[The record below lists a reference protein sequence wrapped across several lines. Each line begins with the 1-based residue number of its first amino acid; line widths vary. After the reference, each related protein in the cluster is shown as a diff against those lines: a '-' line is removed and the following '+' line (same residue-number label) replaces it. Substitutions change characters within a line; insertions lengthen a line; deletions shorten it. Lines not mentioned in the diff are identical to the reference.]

1 MWTKRQPCLS
11 PWRWAAPAP
20 VRPPRSLVPPAA
32 FVSPSLGS
40 PQPLRSP
47 RASVAAGN
55 QATQRAGCSASPKL
69 RPPGAPAACG
79 RIRRAPGRDA
89 RPGPSR
95 SCRVDCGL
103 RPACS
108 ASSPPPQFHADP
120 HLRPKNPFRTRILF
134 RIKTLFCFVSQS
146 VSSKECR
153 TLRTNLVFFP
163 FTDFLQSRRMLQT

>member
-1 MWTKRQPCLS
+1 MGRPGTCAPPAEPCPSRCLCFS
-11 PWRWAAPAP
+11 LTRFSAAPALTAGLRGSWEP
-20 VRPPRSLVPPAA
+20 GNAARWPLGVSEAAAARSSRCLREN
-32 FVSPSLGS
+32 SPCSRAS
-40 PQPLRSP
+40 RQARPQPELQ
-47 RASVAAGN
+47 G
-55 QATQRAGCSASPKL
+55 
-69 RPPGAPAACG
+69 
-79 RIRRAPGRDA
+79 
-89 RPGPSR
+89 
-95 SCRVDCGL
+95 GL
-103 RPACS
+103 WPACS